1 MPLIHI
7 QESDYLL
14 SSDDDGPRNLVLE
27 QAPQLLPP
35 EVVNHDQ
42 PQPHLALPPLP
53 QLNVEDYMVDM
64 VCIQWLH
71 FWLCV
76 WLVGNAVMSLS
87 LKYMADDED
96 GNYEDGDGDDGY
108 GEDGYGDDED
118 GHD

>member
-1 MPLIHI
+1 MFAVLPFTIVQYTIFICDIFPMPLIHI

-64 VCIQWLH
+64 VCIQ
-71 FWLCV
+71 
-76 WLVGNAVMSLS
+76 
-87 LKYMADDED
+87 
-96 GNYEDGDGDDGY
+96 
-108 GEDGYGDDED
+108 
-118 GHD
+118 